1 MDQRTA
7 DPATV
12 NDRPDARVQLPSAA
26 PHLIAGQKIHKDEK
40 IRKDHV
46 PRGILCMVLATML
59 FSAASALTKWLV
71 GIYPVGEV
79 VFARSLTSFVV
90 CAAVM
95 LPMTGLAVYATRR
108 PRDHLARG
116 LSQAISQALFALAF
130 TLMPLAGAVSI
141 NFSAPLFAALVS
153 ILWFK
158 ERTNVARWTAL
169 LIGFAGVLIVAR
181 PGANSFS
188 LGALFAL
195 GNAVLYGSVTV
206 AVRNMSKTESANTLM
221 MWQITTLAVLHSF
234 LLLFGWRWP
243 EPVDA
248 FMMFGS
254 GFANVIGQYFWTQAL
269 HLAPATAVAPFYYL
283 MLVWAIGFGFFVW
296 GDVPSAGL
304 LVGSAIVVASGFFLF
319 WREARL
325 QRAVTGVSRAAAKTP

>member
-1 MDQRTA
+1 MDQRIA
-7 DPATV
+7 DPSIV
-12 NDRPDARVQLPSAA
+12 NGRPDGTA
-26 PHLIAGQKIHKDEK
+26 PRRIAGEK

-59 FSAASALTKWLV
+59 FAIASALTKWLV

-79 VFARSLTSFVV
+79 VFARSLASFVV

-95 LPMTGLAVYATRR
+95 LPTTGFAVYATRR

-116 LSQAISQALFALAF
+116 LSQATSQTLFALAF

-153 ILWFK
+153 IVWLK
-158 ERTNVARWTAL
+158 EHTSAARWTAL
-169 LIGFAGVLIVAR
+169 LIGFVGVLIVAR
-181 PGANSFS
+181 PGAGAFS

-206 AVRNMSKTESANTLM
+206 AVRGMSKTESANTLM
-221 MWQITTLAVLHSF
+221 IWQLTTLAFLHSF
-234 LLLFGWRWP
+234 LLLFGWRRP

-248 FMMFGS
+248 VMMLGS
-254 GFANVIGQYFWTQAL
+254 GFANAIGQYFWTQAL

-325 QRAVTGVSRAAAKTP
+325 QGTIAAASRAPGKTRDF

>member
-1 MDQRTA
+1 MDQRT
-7 DPATV
+7 DPSTV
-12 NDRPDARVQLPSAA
+12 NDKPAARAQFPGAA
-26 PHLIAGQKIHKDEK
+26 PVPAALEK
-40 IRKDHV
+40 IRKDEQIHKDHV
-46 PRGILCMVLATML
+46 PRGILCMVLATIL
-59 FSAASALTKWLV
+59 FATAAALTKWLV
-71 GIYPVGEV
+71 GLYPVGEV
-79 VFARSLTSFVV
+79 VFARSFASFVV

-95 LPMTGLAVYATRR
+95 LPVTGLGVYATRR

-116 LSQAISQALFALAF
+116 LSQATSQTLFALAF

-153 ILWFK
+153 IFWLK
-158 ERTNVARWTAL
+158 ERTSVARWAAL

-206 AVRNMSKTESANTLM
+206 AVRGMSKTESANTLM
-221 MWQITTLAVLHSF
+221 IWQITTLAVLHSF
-234 LLLFGWRWP
+234 LLLFGFRWP
-243 EPVDA
+243 QPIDA
-248 FMMFGS
+248 VMMFGT
-254 GFANVIGQYFWTQAL
+254 GFTNAVGQYFWTQAL

-283 MLVWAIGFGFFVW
+283 MLAWALGFGFFVW
-296 GDVPSAGL
+296 GDVPSASL
-304 LVGSAIVVASGFFLF
+304 LLGSAIVVASGFFLF

-325 QRAVTGVSRAAAKTP
+325 QRSVARAAQRAR

>member
-7 DPATV
+7 DPSIA
-12 NDRPDARVQLPSAA
+12 NQRPEARAQFSSAA
-26 PHLIAGQKIHKDEK
+26 PAAVAPQKNDKNEK

-46 PRGILCMVLATML
+46 PRGILCMVLATIL
-59 FSAASALTKWLV
+59 FSTASALTKWLV

-79 VFARSLTSFVV
+79 VFARSLASFVV
-90 CAAVM
+90 TAAFM
-95 LPMTGLAVYATRR
+95 LPMTGFAVYATRR

-116 LSQAISQALFALAF
+116 LSQATSQTLFALAF

-153 ILWFK
+153 IFWLK
-158 ERTNVARWTAL
+158 ERTSVARWTAL

-206 AVRNMSKTESANTLM
+206 AVRGMSKTESANTLM
-221 MWQITTLAVLHSF
+221 IWQITTLAVLHSF
-234 LLLFGWRWP
+234 LLLFGWRSP
-243 EPVDA
+243 QPLDA
-248 FMMFGS
+248 AMMFGS
-254 GFANVIGQYFWTQAL
+254 GLFNAIGQYFWTQAL

-283 MLVWAIGFGFFVW
+283 MLVWAIGFGYLVW

-304 LVGSAIVVASGFFLF
+304 LLGSAIVVASGFFLF

-325 QRAVTGVSRAAAKTP
+325 QRSVARAARGTR

>member
-1 MDQRTA
+1 MDERTA
-7 DPATV
+7 DPSIV
-12 NDRPDARVQLPSAA
+12 EHRPQSAA
-26 PHLIAGQKIHKDEK
+26 PSSRAAPERSAVDKL
-40 IRKDHV
+40 RKDHV
-46 PRGILCMVLATML
+46 PRGIVFMVLATIL
-59 FSAASALTKWLV
+59 FAAASALIKWQV
-71 GIYPVGEV
+71 GLYPVGEV
-79 VFARSLTSFVV
+79 VFARSFASFVV

-95 LPMTGLAVYATRR
+95 LPMTGLGVFVTRR

-116 LSQAISQALFALAF
+116 LSQATSQTLFALAF

-153 ILWFK
+153 ILWLK
-158 ERTNVARWTAL
+158 ERASLARWGAL

-195 GNAVLYGSVTV
+195 GNAVMYGSVTV
-206 AVRNMSKTESANTLM
+206 AVRGMTKTESANTLII
-221 MWQITTLAVLHSF
+221 WQITTIAFFHAF
-234 LLLFGWRWP
+234 LLFFGWRWP
-243 EPVDA
+243 EPIDA
-248 FMMFGS
+248 AMMFGS
-254 GFANVIGQYFWTQAL
+254 GFANAVGQYFWTQSL

-283 MLVWAIGFGFFVW
+283 MLVWAIGFGYFIW

-304 LVGSAIVVASGFFLF
+304 LIGSAIVVASGFFLF

-325 QRAVTGVSRAAAKTP
+325 QNAVALRRGAEQR

>member
-7 DPATV
+7 DPSLL
-12 NDRPDARVQLPSAA
+12 NDRLDARARLPSAA
-26 PHLIAGQKIHKDEK
+26 AAPDVVQKIDKDEK
-40 IRKDHV
+40 IHKDHV
-46 PRGILCMVLATML
+46 PRGILCMVLATIL
-59 FSAASALTKWLV
+59 FSTASAMTKWLV

-79 VFARSLTSFVV
+79 VFTRSLASFVV

-95 LPMTGLAVYATRR
+95 LPMTGFAVYATRR

-116 LSQAISQALFALAF
+116 LSQAISQTLFALAF

-153 ILWFK
+153 ILWLR
-158 ERTNVARWTAL
+158 ERTSLARWAAL

-206 AVRNMSKTESANTLM
+206 AVRSMSKTESANTLM
-221 MWQITTLAVLHSF
+221 IWQITTLAVLHSF
-234 LLLFGWRWP
+234 LLLFGWRSP
-243 EPVDA
+243 EAIDA
-248 FMMFGS
+248 LMMFGS
-254 GFANVIGQYFWTQAL
+254 GFANAIGQYFWTQAL

-304 LVGSAIVVASGFFLF
+304 LIGSATVVASGFFLF

-325 QRAVTGVSRAAAKTP
+325 QRTVAGAARQAR

>member
-1 MDQRTA
+1 MDERTA
-7 DPATV
+7 DAPIAE
-12 NDRPDARVQLPSAA
+12 NRSRIRMPLPSAA
-26 PHLIAGQKIHKDEK
+26 QERTSAENL
-40 IRKDHV
+40 RKDHV

-59 FSAASALTKWLV
+59 FAAAAAMTKWQV
-71 GIYPVGEV
+71 GLYPVGEV
-79 VFARSLTSFVV
+79 VFARSLASLVV
-90 CAAVM
+90 CAVVM
-95 LPMTGLAVYATRR
+95 LPITGLGVYATRR

-116 LSQAISQALFALAF
+116 FSQATSQTLFALAF

-153 ILWFK
+153 ILWLK
-158 ERTNVARWTAL
+158 ERANMARWTAL

-181 PGANSFS
+181 PGAGSFS

-206 AVRNMSKTESANTLM
+206 GVRGMTKTESANTLII
-221 MWQITTLAVLHSF
+221 WQITTIAFFHSF
-234 LLLFGWRWP
+234 LLLFGFRWP
-243 EPVDA
+243 TPIDA
-248 FMMFGS
+248 AMLFSS
-254 GFANVIGQYFWTQAL
+254 GFTNVIGQYFWTQSL

-283 MLVWAIGFGFFVW
+283 NLVWALGLGFFIW
-296 GDVPSAGL
+296 GDVPSASL

-325 QRAVTGVSRAAAKTP
+325 QRAAGRHPPVR